1 MIAAGEASDPKAI
14 GRWNSRLVDYEK
26 ILRNGMP
33 KPPASAPA
41 PVSASA
47 PVVTTQPVLAST
59 VSQAMLLTLRD
70 TIAAE
75 CANQQ
80 RTSETARMVRDLTAA
95 RAKPDQLVR
104 TYRISFAG
112 SAQLANEL
120 AQIDA
125 NSRGEAPTERLRRQ
139 WAWRVDAY
147 KSLIDGLQAV
157 DAVPNTRPAAKV
169 TAAVPATATTTTS
182 ALTLRLVGRP
192 KLLADGRLEV
202 RVTETRTIAAGD
214 PLWSAAM
221 TAVNAS

>member
-1 MIAAGEASDPKAI
+1 
-14 GRWNSRLVDYEK
+14 
-26 ILRNGMP
+26 
-33 KPPASAPA
+33 
-41 PVSASA
+41 
-47 PVVTTQPVLAST
+47 
-59 VSQAMLLTLRD
+59 
-70 TIAAE
+70 
-75 CANQQ
+75 
-80 RTSETARMVRDLTAA
+80 MVRDLTAA
-95 RAKPDQLVR
+95 RAKPDQLR
-104 TYRISFAG
+104 WTYKVSFPG

-125 NSRGEAPTERLRRQ
+125 NSRGEAPDAKLRRR

-169 TAAVPATATTTTS
+169 TAAVPAAVPATATTTTS

-221 TAVNAS
+221 AAVNAS